1 MSFASAFLGGR
12 TGEGSHAQIASNVQA
27 LLQSISPEPE
37 VGLEMVNVLAS
48 NLCYGV
54 PMDWALENGQGNVQ
68 MRGML
73 RARLNRFEMRLSI
86 LSAIELYEDTENNTV
101 IFFISGGVQGNFGTE
116 SIEIETKLSRM
127 DQYAEE
133 PS

>member
-1 MSFASAFLGGR
+1 
-12 TGEGSHAQIASNVQA
+12 
-27 LLQSISPEPE
+27 
-37 VGLEMVNVLAS
+37 
-48 NLCYGV
+48 
-54 PMDWALENGQGNVQ
+54 MDWALENGQGSVQ

>member
-54 PMDWALENGQGNVQ
+54 PMDWALENGQGSVQ

>member
-12 TGEGSHAQIASNVQA
+12 TSEGSHAQIASNVQA

-86 LSAIELYEDTENNTV
+86 LSAIELYEDTDNNTV
-101 IFFISGGVQGNFGTE
+101 IFSISGGVQGNFGTE

>member
-12 TGEGSHAQIASNVQA
+12 TSEGSHAQIASNVQA

-37 VGLEMVNVLAS
+37 VGLEMVSVLAS
-48 NLCYGV
+48 NMCYGV

-86 LSAIELYEDTENNTV
+86 LSAIELYEDTDNNTV
-101 IFFISGGVQGNFGTE
+101 IFSISGGVQGNFGTE

-127 DQYAEE
+127 DQYAED